1 MRPERR
7 RRAAEI
13 LDRLAAEHPD
23 AHIALHWST
32 PLELLVATI
41 LSAQS
46 TDVGVNKITATLFE
60 RFRSPED
67 YLAVPAG
74 DLEQLI
80 RPTGFFRQ
88 KTAAIRGCCAA
99 ILERHGGEVPG
110 TTAELVKLP
119 GVGRKTAAVVA
130 SNAFGQREGIAVDTH
145 VRRVSRRLG
154 LTRHADPDRI
164 ERVLMQ
170 LYPRE
175 RWLEVSDVLI
185 FHGRRVCFARSP
197 RCGECAVNDLCPS
210 AFRVDGGAR
219 RATRRKRGQ
228 SPVAGAV
235 EVDTHL

>member
-1 MRPERR
+1 VKAERR

-13 LDRLAAEHPD
+13 LDRLAEEHPD
-23 AHIALHWST
+23 ASIALHWST

-46 TDVGVNKITATLFE
+46 TDVGVNKVTETLFR
-60 RFRSPED
+60 RFKTPED
-67 YLAVPAG
+67 YLAVPVG

-80 RPTGFFRQ
+80 KPTGFFRQ

-99 ILERHGGEVPG
+99 ILEHYGGEVPH

-130 SNAFGQREGIAVDTH
+130 SNAFGATEGIAVDTH
-145 VRRVSRRLG
+145 VRRLSKRLG
-154 LTRHADPDRI
+154 LTRHTDPDRI

-175 RWLEVSDVLI
+175 RWLQVSDVLI
-185 FHGRRVCFARSP
+185 FHGRRICHARAP
-197 RCGECAVNDLCPS
+197 KCEECAVTDLCPS
-210 AFRVDGGAR
+210 AFRVDG
-219 RATRRKRGQ
+219 KRGLT
-228 SPVAGAV
+228 PKRRRR
-235 EVDTHL
+235 

>member
-1 MRPERR
+1 MRQERR

-23 AHIALHWST
+23 AHIALDWST

-46 TDVGVNKITATLFE
+46 TDVGVNRVTATLFR
-60 RFRSPED
+60 RFRTPED

-74 DLEQLI
+74 DLELLI
-80 RPTGFFRQ
+80 KPTGFFRQ
-88 KTAAIRGCCAA
+88 KTAAIRGCCMA
-99 ILERHGGEVPG
+99 ILERHGGEVPQ
-110 TTAELVKLP
+110 TTAELVALP

-130 SNAFGQREGIAVDTH
+130 SNAFGRREGIAVDTH
-145 VRRVSRRLG
+145 VRRLSQRLG
-154 LTRHADPDRI
+154 LTRHTDPDKI

-175 RWLEVSDVLI
+175 RWLQVSDVLI

-197 RCGECAVNDLCPS
+197 RCEECAVTDLCPS
-210 AFRVDGGAR
+210 AFRFGPRPGPGPAHRGLAPSR
-219 RATRRKRGQ
+219 RA
-228 SPVAGAV
+228 SSA
-235 EVDTHL
+235 